1 MAIPIRHIIHNSTFW
16 LSPHRYI
23 FWEEQQAL
31 ILSDLHLGKTGHFR
45 KAGIAVPQQVY
56 KEDLQRL
63 FTAIMQHKPQQVII
77 VGDMFHSKENKELE
91 WFLRWR
97 NDLAEVPLHL
107 VRGNH
112 DILKKEWYTAANIS
126 VHDELTINGVH
137 FVHDV
142 TSVKVPAPGDYVFT
156 GHLHPGVCLSGM
168 GKQSL
173 RLPCFYFSE
182 QYAILPAFSHFTGLA
197 LLKPEKSDAVFAI
210 VNQSVIALHKT
221 KYDTDCV

>member
-1 MAIPIRHIIHNSTFW
+1 MALPLRHIIHNNTFW

-45 KAGIAVPQQVY
+45 KAGIGVPQSVY

-63 FTAIMQHKPQQVII
+63 FTAIGQHKPKQVIF
-77 VGDMFHSKENKELE
+77 VGDLFHSTENKELD

-97 NDLAEVPLHL
+97 NDLGAMPLHL

-112 DILKKEWYTAANIS
+112 DILTKEWYAAAAIT
-126 VHDELTINGVH
+126 VHEELTINGIH
-137 FVHDV
+137 FIHDV
-142 TSVKVPAPGDYVFT
+142 TAGTPPPANEYVFT
-156 GHLHPGVCLSGM
+156 GHLHPGICISGM

-173 RLPCFYFSE
+173 RFPCFYFSE

-197 LLKPEKSDAVFAI
+197 LVQPERTDAVFAI
-210 VNQSVIALHKT
+210 VNQSVIALHKNQA
-221 KYDTDCV
+221 